1 VNKYKKGLLA
11 AFIVG
16 ALALASPL
24 KVWVVGETLTYSDI
38 NANFQHIHSLMV
50 GGHGPRLTNADVSGS
65 AAISHS
71 KLASP
76 ALVPKLWATVASC
89 SSNPC
94 TISEQSGGISSVGW
108 TSAGVMTVN
117 FSARAN
123 ATFAAIV
130 TGRGTASVE
139 CHSLGQTTTTVGIS
153 CTTTNTAAATNSG
166 FSILILDAE

>member
-1 VNKYKKGLLA
+1 MSKYKKGILWALL
-11 AFIVG
+11 VG
-16 ALALASPL
+16 AVVLASPL

-50 GGHGPRLTNADVSGS
+50 GGHGPRLTNADVSGT
-65 AAISHS
+65 AAIAHT
-71 KLASP
+71 KLATP
-76 ALVPKLWATVASC
+76 ALVPKIWATVAAC

-94 TISEQSGGISSVGW
+94 TISEQSGGVSSVGW

-123 ATFAAIV
+123 ASYAAIV
-130 TGRGTASVE
+130 SARGTASVE
-139 CHSLGQTTTTVGIS
+139 CHSLGQTTTGVGIT
-153 CTTTNTAAATNSG
+153 CTTTNTAVATNSG